1 MKGKKEVTTERRIRK
16 SIIGKPPRLFTEQK
30 MDIKVFGEEFVL
42 NMEIMELV
50 KLNF

>member
-1 MKGKKEVTTERRIRK
+1 M
-16 SIIGKPPRLFTEQK
+16 FTEQK